1 MLYIYISLQAQPC
14 KAIILLQV
22 FYYGCENK
30 VEVRKMVNAIG
41 SQYAQYPQYQPPVA
55 QPQPVQ
61 YQPVQYQPATAPQQP
76 VAQPQPVQYQ
86 PTQYAQPQ
94 PVQYMQ
100 PQTTPVG
107 PSVGAV
113 NIQIYNPTAGGTPQP
128 MMPSYPY
135 YPQYQPYPMPYPYPY
150 PMPYPNQCQCQGQ
163 NNGGNANA
171 NANAD
176 ANANATTTPPAPA
189 PAPAT
194 NENKKNEKVVV
205 LTDDYIRSLENY
217 LNNQDP
223 KIRMQGVNELL
234 KRFKEDK
241 SRMND
246 AALTALLNKALQDPS
261 ASVRFM
267 ALTVLDVGYAG
278 GNDETVNILKQ
289 LESQNG
295 SVQQNEDA
303 RLASQVLLKASGQTV
318 EMPAGTGHN
327 PPKEE
332 TKAAKQ

>member
-1 MLYIYISLQAQPC
+1 
-14 KAIILLQV
+14 
-22 FYYGCENK
+22 
-30 VEVRKMVNAIG
+30 MVNAIG
-41 SQYAQYPQYQPPVA
+41 SQYAQYPQYQQYQPVQYQPAMAPQQPVAQPVQYQPVQYA

-61 YQPVQYQPATAPQQP
+61 YQPA
-76 VAQPQPVQYQ
+76 
-86 PTQYAQPQ
+86 
-94 PVQYMQ
+94 QYMQ

-113 NIQIYNPTAGGTPQP
+113 NIQIYNPTAGGTPPP
-128 MMPSYPY
+128 MMPY
-135 YPQYQPYPMPYPYPY
+135 YPQCQPYPMPYPYPY
-150 PMPYPNQCQCQGQ
+150 PMPYPYQCPCQGQ
-163 NNGGNANA
+163 NNANA
-171 NANAD
+171 NANA
-176 ANANATTTPPAPA
+176 NATTNPPAPA
-189 PAPAT
+189 PAPAPAP

-246 AALTALLNKALQDPS
+246 AALTALLNKSLQDPS

-267 ALTVLDVGYAG
+267 ALTVLDVGYAS
-278 GNDETVNILKQ
+278 GNDETVNILRQ
-289 LESQNG
+289 LERQNG

-303 RLASQVLLKASGQTV
+303 RLASRVLLKSSGQTV